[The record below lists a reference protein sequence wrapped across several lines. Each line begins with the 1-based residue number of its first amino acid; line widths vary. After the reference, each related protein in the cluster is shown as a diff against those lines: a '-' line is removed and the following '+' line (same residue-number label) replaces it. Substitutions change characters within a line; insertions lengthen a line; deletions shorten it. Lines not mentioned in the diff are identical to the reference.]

1 MQTLA
6 AASALRGGL
15 IALPISRKPSS
26 RRPRT
31 LLIADV
37 KKAETAATPSP
48 APEDAGVPP
57 YFLPPAPEAGAPG
70 QQPTVYQAVP
80 QYPVTPAPPAAQ
92 PTGFWSSVPPLVW
105 IGVGILVANVI
116 GSALNFVK
124 GGPQKMQEMAMK
136 TMMDQMM
143 KQAMKGAPPGAA
155 GGNPFAGMPGGF
167 PGGMPGAG
175 AGFPGGFPGGGAG
188 GFPGA
193 GFPPSPTAPAPKPTT
208 AASQPPIDTTASPA
222 TSTSPSSSSSGAAA
236 SGSGSSTK
244 KKSAFKDVDTSAT
257 SSTSASTT
265 SNGSSS
271 STSTA
276 SPPPFTMPPGMQM
289 PPMGGGAGTPPPPGV
304 GGAES
309 AGSMLDMLKNPEM
322 QKMLYPYLPEP
333 MRNPETFE
341 WMLNSPEYRA
351 QLEGMLTQQMGGD
364 APAAVQELIKDADMS
379 PDKMKEQ
386 FDALGMTPEEF
397 VGKVMSDPDLAA
409 SMTKPSVMAAIA
421 ECTKSPM
428 NIFKYQ
434 NDEEVMRVF
443 EKMSAM
449 FPQAAGA
456 MPGGMPPGMG
466 GMTPPPS
473 S

>member
-1 MQTLA
+1 MQ
-6 AASALRGGL
+6 
-15 IALPISRKPSS
+15 LPD
-26 RRPRT
+26 
-31 LLIADV
+31 A
-37 KKAETAATPSP
+37 KKADTAAPQSP
-48 APEDAGVPP
+48 APEDAGVPS
-57 YFLPPAPEAGAPG
+57 YFLPPTPETGAPG

-80 QYPVTPAPPAAQ
+80 QYPIAPPPPAAQ
-92 PTGFWSSVPPLVW
+92 STGFWSTVPPLVW
-105 IGVGILVANVI
+105 IGVGILVANVV
-116 GSALNFVK
+116 GSALSFVK

-136 TMMDQMM
+136 TMMEQMM
-143 KQAMKGAPPGAA
+143 KQATKGAPPGAA

-167 PGGMPGAG
+167 PGAMPGG
-175 AGFPGGFPGGGAG
+175 APGGFPS
-188 GFPGA
+188 A
-193 GFPPSPTAPAPKPTT
+193 GFPPSPTASAPKPTST
-208 AASQPPIDTTASPA
+208 ADSRPAIDTTASPA
-222 TSTSPSSSSSGAAA
+222 AASSPSSSGAAA
-236 SGSGSSTK
+236 AFGSGSSGSTK
-244 KKSAFKDVDTSAT
+244 KKSAFKDVDPSAT
-257 SSTSASTT
+257 SSTSSATT
-265 SNGSSS
+265 SNGSASS
-271 STSTA
+271 NSTA
-276 SPPPFTMPPGMQM
+276 STPPFTMPPGMQM
-289 PPMGGGAGTPPPPGV
+289 PPMGGAGTPPPPG
-304 GGAES
+304 GEGAES

-364 APAAVQELIKDADMS
+364 APPAVQELIKDADMS
-379 PDKMKEQ
+379 PDKMKDQ

-397 VGKVMSDPDLAA
+397 VGKVMSDPELAS

-449 FPQAAGA
+449 FPQAAGMA
-456 MPGGMPPGMG
+456 GGMPGMPPGMG
-466 GMTPPPS
+466 GTTPPPS

>member
-1 MQTLA
+1 
-6 AASALRGGL
+6 
-15 IALPISRKPSS
+15 
-26 RRPRT
+26 
-31 LLIADV
+31 
-37 KKAETAATPSP
+37 
-48 APEDAGVPP
+48 
-57 YFLPPAPEAGAPG
+57 
-70 QQPTVYQAVP
+70 
-80 QYPVTPAPPAAQ
+80 
-92 PTGFWSSVPPLVW
+92 
-105 IGVGILVANVI
+105 
-116 GSALNFVK
+116 
-124 GGPQKMQEMAMK
+124 
-136 TMMDQMM
+136 
-143 KQAMKGAPPGAA
+143 
-155 GGNPFAGMPGGF
+155 
-167 PGGMPGAG
+167 
-175 AGFPGGFPGGGAG
+175 
-188 GFPGA
+188 
-193 GFPPSPTAPAPKPTT
+193 
-208 AASQPPIDTTASPA
+208 
-222 TSTSPSSSSSGAAA
+222 
-236 SGSGSSTK
+236 
-244 KKSAFKDVDTSAT
+244 
-257 SSTSASTT
+257 
-265 SNGSSS
+265 
-271 STSTA
+271 
-276 SPPPFTMPPGMQM
+276 
-289 PPMGGGAGTPPPPGV
+289 MGGGAGTPGT

-364 APAAVQELIKDADMS
+364 APAAVQELMKDADMS

-397 VGKVMSDPDLAA
+397 VGKVMSDPDLAS

-449 FPQAAGA
+449 FPQAAGMGA